1 MILVVP
7 IFIIAILPI
16 VQFGILLSN
25 EEFVEM
31 AARSGTQVASRA
43 GTFSET
49 NNAPVPTVVLNA
61 VAVEMS
67 KIGVSD
73 YTVSMEHNIHFAPSA
88 TIGPVV
94 VLKSVVGSGPTSV
107 PALST
112 VALSPNRTYVR
123 VTVSAKT
130 NNLTPNLLSSYGFDL
145 STRVSSET
153 ALRRYAL

>member
-1 MILVVP
+1 VGNINT
-7 IFIIAILPI
+7 LPI
-16 VQFGILLSN
+16 VQFGVLLSN

-73 YTVSMEHNIHFAPSA
+73 YTVYLEHNIHFAPSA

-94 VLKSVVGSGPTSV
+94 TLKSVVGSGPTSV
-107 PALST
+107 PTMST

-123 VTVSAKT
+123 VAVFVKT
-130 NNLTPNLLSSYGFDL
+130 NKLSPNLLVSYGFDL
-145 STRVSSET
+145 STRVSSEI